1 MKKIA
6 LLTIAIILPFMHCE
20 GVNPKNL
27 PTAAKQDGWYA
38 DAGKHFAE
46 PAAEKIASAMDK
58 TADKIE
64 NSTNRV
70 CDTIEEVPDL
80 LGHAREEAEKFV
92 AFVGF
97 IYLTGYGIYKVG
109 EYTAYGAS
117 NVYRYMNGTLDA
129 HKAEQRRL
137 EEEANRKAEE
147 ERLKALIAV
156 QEAAR
161 LKRNAEIETE
171 FNQCYMNRF
180 SSPTRKRNGIPSG
193 CELQGFQLVSTGK
206 FKSMEELKEY
216 YRS

>member
-1 MKKIA
+1 MKKLIICM
-6 LLTIAIILPFMHCE
+6 LTLTLPFISYTGPGKGIKE
-20 GVNPKNL
+20 G
-27 PTAAKQDGWYA
+27 AFA
-38 DAGKHFAE
+38 DVGKHAGE
-46 PAAEKIASAMDK
+46 IAANDIKEAAQS
-58 TADKIE
+58 IE
-64 NSTNRV
+64 SSTNRM
-70 CDTIEEVPDL
+70 CDTIEDVPNL
-80 LGHAREEAEKFV
+80 IESAREEAEKFII
-92 AFVGF
+92 FVGA

-129 HKAEQRRL
+129 HRAEQKRL
-137 EEEANRKAEE
+137 EEEAKAKAEE
-147 ERLKALIAV
+147 EKLKALIAV

-206 FKSMEELKEY
+206 FKSMQELKEY
-216 YRS
+216 YKS